1 MNEFSSIRPSTF
13 ATFGRFGSVTLR
25 AAALVALVAVAGCSL
40 TKDDDAADEPD
51 VPAGQMYNQGLTLM
65 QNGKLKSAAKE
76 FEKVDQQHPYTEWAR
91 KALIMTAFTNYRLGN
106 YEETVTAARRYISLY
121 PSSSDAGYAQYM
133 IGQSYFKQIPEVT
146 RDQDATKKAI
156 AAMQEVVDKYP
167 NSEYVDD
174 AQKAIVVARDQ
185 IAGKEM
191 EIGRYNLERKRNTP
205 APSTASRR
213 CRDRVRQTTRHVE
226 EALMRLTEAYMA
238 IGVVGEA
245 QTAAAVLGH
254 NFPDSKWYKDA
265 YNLVKSGGLEPS
277 ENKGSYLSKAFK
289 RFGLG

>member
-1 MNEFSSIRPSTF
+1 MNEVSSIRPSTF
-13 ATFGRFGSVTLR
+13 AAFGRFGSVTLR
-25 AAALVALVAVAGCSL
+25 AAALCALVAVAGCSL
-40 TKDDDAADEPD
+40 TKDDDSVDEPD

-65 QNGKLKSAAKE
+65 QNGKLKSAAKQ
-76 FEKVDQQHPYTEWAR
+76 FEQVDQQHPYTEWAR

-106 YEETVTAARRYISLY
+106 YEETVNSARRYISLY
-121 PSSSDAGYAQYM
+121 PSSPDAGYAQYM

-174 AQKAIVVARDQ
+174 AQKAVVVARDQ
-185 IAGKEM
+185 LAGKEM
-191 EIGRYNLERKRNTP
+191 QVGRYYLERKEYP
-205 APSTASRR
+205 AAINRFKVVVTEYAN
-213 CRDRVRQTTRHVE
+213 TRHVE
-226 EALMRLTEAYMA
+226 EALYRLTAAYYAMG
-238 IGVVGEA
+238 IVPEA

-265 YNLVKSGGLEPS
+265 YSLLQTGGVSPS
-277 ENKGSYLSKAFK
+277 ENKGSWISRTFRAVT
-289 RFGLG
+289 G

>member
-1 MNEFSSIRPSTF
+1 MNEVSSIRPSSI
-13 ATFGRFGSVTLR
+13 AAFGRFGSVTLR
-25 AAALVALVAVAGCSL
+25 AVALCALVAVAGCSL
-40 TKDDDAADEPD
+40 TKDDDSVDEPD
-51 VPAGQMYNQGLTLM
+51 IPAGQMYNQALTLM
-65 QNGKLKSAAKE
+65 QNGKLKSAAKQ
-76 FEKVDQQHPYTEWAR
+76 FEQVDQQHPYTEWAR

-106 YEETVTAARRYISLY
+106 YDETVNAAKRYISLY
-121 PSSSDAGYAQYM
+121 PSSPDAGYAQYM

-185 IAGKEM
+185 LAGKEM
-191 EIGRYNLERKRNTP
+191 QVGRYYLERKEYP
-205 APSTASRR
+205 AAINRFKVVVTDYAN
-213 CRDRVRQTTRHVE
+213 TRHVE
-226 EALMRLTEAYMA
+226 EALYRLTAAYYAMG
-238 IGVVGEA
+238 IVPEA

-265 YNLVKSGGLEPS
+265 YSLLQTGGVSPS
-277 ENKGSYLSKAFK
+277 ENKGSWISRAFHSVT
-289 RFGLG
+289 G

>member
-1 MNEFSSIRPSTF
+1 MNDISSIRPSTF
-13 ATFGRFGSVTLR
+13 ANFGRFGSVTLR

-185 IAGKEM
+185 LAGKEM
-191 EIGRYNLERKRNTP
+191 QVGRYYLERKEYP
-205 APSTASRR
+205 AAINRFKVVVT
-213 CRDRVRQTTRHVE
+213 DYGNTRHAE
-226 EALMRLTEAYMA
+226 EALYRLTAAYYAM
-238 IGVVGEA
+238 GVVPEA

-265 YNLVKSGGLEPS
+265 YSLLQTGGVSPS
-277 ENKGSYLSKAFK
+277 ENKGSWISRAYRSVT
-289 RFGLG
+289 G

>member
-13 ATFGRFGSVTLR
+13 ANLGRFGSVTLR

-65 QNGKLKSAAKE
+65 ENGKLRAAAKE

-106 YEETVTAARRYISLY
+106 YEESVTAAQRYISLY
-121 PSSSDAGYAQYM
+121 PSSQDAGYAQYM

-146 RDQDATKKAI
+146 RDQMATKKAI

-185 IAGKEM
+185 MAGKEM
-191 EIGRYNLERKRNTP
+191 QVGRYYLERKEYP
-205 APSTASRR
+205 AAINRFKLVVTDYAN
-213 CRDRVRQTTRHVE
+213 TRHVE
-226 EALMRLTEAYMA
+226 EALYRLTAAYYAMG
-238 IGVVGEA
+238 IVPEA

-254 NFPDSKWYKDA
+254 NFPNSQWYKDA
-265 YNLVKSGGLEPS
+265 YSLLQTGGVSPS
-277 ENKGSYLSKAFK
+277 ENKGSWISRAF
-289 RFGLG
+289 RSVTG